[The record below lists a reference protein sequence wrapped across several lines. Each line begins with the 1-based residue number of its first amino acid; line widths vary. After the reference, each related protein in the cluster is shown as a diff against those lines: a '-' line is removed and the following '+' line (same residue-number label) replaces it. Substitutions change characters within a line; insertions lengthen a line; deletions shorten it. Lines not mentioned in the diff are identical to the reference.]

1 MKHRPEPDIIRLS
14 NISENRF
21 LTGQTEFGVENESSP
36 QKTFSSLLFSSLL
49 FSSLLFS
56 SLLFSSAARAAGEGS
71 GRGPYVQADL
81 AYAYEHITHDY
92 PEPAGAK
99 KGKISTVSDYFRN
112 IRTHS
117 IHPRVSVGYDF
128 GGWRIAA
135 DYARYRK
142 WNDSKYSVS
151 IKELKENKGEN
162 INVAQYLKTEN
173 QENGSFHAVSSLGL
187 SAVYDFKLNDK
198 FKPYIGARVA
208 YGHIRHQHRSV
219 EQETTIVTTYLQS
232 GKPSPI
238 IRGPTPKP
246 AHQESNS
253 IRRVGLGVIAGVGF
267 DITPNLTLDAGY
279 RYHNWGRLENTRFKT
294 HEASLG
300 VRYRF

>member
-1 MKHRPEPDIIRLS
+1 MQPAKNLL
-14 NISENRF
+14 F
-21 LTGQTEFGVENESSP
+21 SSLLFSSLL
-36 QKTFSSLLFSSLL
+36 FSSLLFSSLL

-56 SLLFSSAARAAGEGS
+56 SLLFSSAAQAASEGN

-81 AYAYEHITHDY
+81 AYAAERITRDY
-92 PEPAGAK
+92 PDAAGAN
-99 KGKISTVSDYFRN
+99 KGKKISTVSDYFRN

-117 IHPRVSVGYDF
+117 VHPRVSVGYDF

-142 WNDSKYSVS
+142 WNNNKYSVD
-151 IKELKENKGEN
+151 IKELEKKHKNK
-162 INVAQYLKTEN
+162 IDQKTEH
-173 QENGSFHAVSSLGL
+173 QENGTFHAASSLGL
-187 SAVYDFKLNDK
+187 STIYDFKLNDK

-208 YGHIRHQHRSV
+208 YGHVRHSIDSTKK
-219 EQETTIVTTYLQS
+219 TTEVTTSS
-232 GKPSPI
+232 GQD
-238 IRGPTPKP
+238 GTTPTVYPGKNTQD
-246 AHQESNS
+246 AHRESDS

-300 VRYRF
+300 MRYRF

>member
-1 MKHRPEPDIIRLS
+1 AAQAA
-14 NISENRF
+14 SED
-21 LTGQTEFGVENESSP
+21 G
-36 QKTFSSLLFSSLL
+36 
-49 FSSLLFS
+49 
-56 SLLFSSAARAAGEGS
+56 

-92 PEPAGAK
+92 PKPTDPS

-142 WNDSKYSVS
+142 WNNSKYSVS
-151 IKELKENKGEN
+151 IKELKNNNKK
-162 INVAQYLKTEN
+162 KTEN

-208 YGHIRHQHRSV
+208 YGHVRHSIDSTKKITAGAGGAGSPVR
-219 EQETTIVTTYLQS
+219 
-232 GKPSPI
+232 PSYKS
-238 IRGPTPKP
+238 TQD
-246 AHQESNS
+246 AHHQSNS

-267 DITPNLTLDAGY
+267 DITPKLTLDTG
-279 RYHNWGRLENTRFKT
+279 
-294 HEASLG
+294 
-300 VRYRF
+300 

>member
-1 MKHRPEPDIIRLS
+1 MNPARK
-14 NISENRF
+14 
-21 LTGQTEFGVENESSP
+21 
-36 QKTFSSLLFSSLL
+36 KLLFSSLL

-56 SLLFSSAARAAGEGS
+56 SLLFPSAAQAASEDN

-92 PEPAGAK
+92 PKPTGAK
-99 KGKISTVSDYFRN
+99 KGTTISTVSDYFRN

-117 IHPRVSVGYDF
+117 VHPRVSVGYDF

-142 WNDSKYSVS
+142 WNNNKYSVN
-151 IKELKENKGEN
+151 IENVQIREDNGN
-162 INVAQYLKTEN
+162 RIDRKTEN

-208 YGHIRHQHRSV
+208 YGHVRHSIDS
-219 EQETTIVTTYLQS
+219 TKKTIEFLTAAGARGAAPTVY
-232 GKPSPI
+232 SPYKN
-238 IRGPTPKP
+238 TQD

-267 DITPNLTLDAGY
+267 DITPKLTLDTGY
-279 RYHNWGRLENTRFKT
+279 RYHYWGRLENTRFKT

>member
-1 MKHRPEPDIIRLS
+1 M
-14 NISENRF
+14 
-21 LTGQTEFGVENESSP
+21 
-36 QKTFSSLLFSSLL
+36 
-49 FSSLLFS
+49 
-56 SLLFSSAARAAGEGS
+56 
-71 GRGPYVQADL
+71 QADL
-81 AYAYEHITHDY
+81 AYAAERITHDY
-92 PEPAGAK
+92 PKPTDAS
-99 KGKISTVSDYFRN
+99 KGKKISTVSDYFRN

-142 WNDSKYSVS
+142 WNNNKYSVS
-151 IKELKENKGEN
+151 IKRLKGNNGSGKKLTQE
-162 INVAQYLKTEN
+162 LKTEN

-187 SAVYDFKLNDK
+187 SAVYDFETDSQ

-208 YGHIRHQHRSV
+208 YGHVRHSIDSTKK
-219 EQETTIVTTYLQS
+219 TTEFLTVAASTPGGVPGTYNANPQTQN
-232 GKPSPI
+232 P
-238 IRGPTPKP
+238 
-246 AHQESNS
+246 HQESNS

>member
-1 MKHRPEPDIIRLS
+1 MNPAPKKPSL
-14 NISENRF
+14 
-21 LTGQTEFGVENESSP
+21 L
-36 QKTFSSLLFSSLL
+36 FSSLLFSSLL

-56 SLLFSSAARAAGEGS
+56 SLLFSSAAQAAGEDG

-81 AYAYEHITHDY
+81 AYAAERITHDY
-92 PEPAGAK
+92 PEPTGAK

-117 IHPRVSVGYDF
+117 VHPRVSVGYDF

-142 WNDSKYSVS
+142 WNNNKYSV
-151 IKELKENKGEN
+151 N
-162 INVAQYLKTEN
+162 IEKVQEVGKNRRDRKTEN

-187 SAVYDFKLNDK
+187 SAVYDFRPNDK
-198 FKPYIGARVA
+198 FKPYIGVRVA
-208 YGHIRHQHRSV
+208 YGHVRHGIDSTKKITGTLTAYPNDADAAATVYPDGHPQKN
-219 EQETTIVTTYLQS
+219 TYQ
-232 GKPSPI
+232 K
-238 IRGPTPKP
+238 
-246 AHQESNS
+246 SNS
-253 IRRVGLGVIAGVGF
+253 SRRLGFGAMAGVGI
-267 DITPNLTLDAGY
+267 DVAPGLTLDAGY

-300 VRYRF
+300 MRYRF

>member
-1 MKHRPEPDIIRLS
+1 M
-14 NISENRF
+14 
-21 LTGQTEFGVENESSP
+21 QP
-36 QKTFSSLLFSSLL
+36 QKTSLLFSSLLFSSLL

-56 SLLFSSAARAAGEGS
+56 SLLFSSAAQAASEDG

-81 AYAYEHITHDY
+81 AYAYEHITRDY
-92 PEPAGAK
+92 PDAAGAN

-128 GGWRIAA
+128 GSWRIAA

-142 WNDSKYSVS
+142 WNNNKYSVN
-151 IKELKENKGEN
+151 IENVRIRKENGN
-162 INVAQYLKTEN
+162 RIDRKTEN

-208 YGHIRHQHRSV
+208 YGHVRHGIDSTKKTKNTLTAYHGADTKPTYYDNIDPGKNQKNTYRQNRS
-219 EQETTIVTTYLQS
+219 S
-232 GKPSPI
+232 
-238 IRGPTPKP
+238 
-246 AHQESNS
+246 
-253 IRRVGLGVIAGVGF
+253 RRLGFGAMAGVGI
-267 DITPNLTLDAGY
+267 DVAPGLTLDAGY
-279 RYHNWGRLENTRFKT
+279 RYHYWGRLENTRFKT

-300 VRYRF
+300 MRYRF

>member
-1 MKHRPEPDIIRLS
+1 M
-14 NISENRF
+14 
-21 LTGQTEFGVENESSP
+21 
-36 QKTFSSLLFSSLL
+36 
-49 FSSLLFS
+49 
-56 SLLFSSAARAAGEGS
+56 
-71 GRGPYVQADL
+71 QADL
-81 AYAYEHITHDY
+81 AYAAERITHDY

-117 IHPRVSVGYDF
+117 VHPRVSVGYDF

-142 WNDSKYSVS
+142 WNDNKYSVD
-151 IKELKENKGEN
+151 IKELENKN
-162 INVAQYLKTEN
+162 KNKRDLKTEN

-187 SAVYDFKLNDK
+187 STIYDFDTGSR
-198 FKPYIGARVA
+198 FKPYIGMRVA
-208 YGHIRHQHRSV
+208 YGHVRHQVRSV
-219 EQETTIVTTYLQS
+219 QQETVAVTTYPKKGEQ
-232 GKPSPI
+232 GAPSVTTNA
-238 IRGPTPKP
+238 PTRKLP
-246 AHQESNS
+246 HHESRS
-253 IRRVGLGVIAGVGF
+253 ISSLGFGAVAGVGI

>member
-1 MKHRPEPDIIRLS
+1 MQPAK
-14 NISENRF
+14 N
-21 LTGQTEFGVENESSP
+21 
-36 QKTFSSLLFSSLL
+36 LLFSSLL

-56 SLLFSSAARAAGEGS
+56 SLLFPSAAQAAGEDG

-81 AYAYEHITHDY
+81 AYAYEHITRDY
-92 PEPAGAK
+92 PKPTDPS

-142 WNDSKYSVS
+142 WKESNSSTKKVTED
-151 IKELKENKGEN
+151 IKDNYRET
-162 INVAQYLKTEN
+162 KTEH
-173 QENGSFHAVSSLGL
+173 QGNGSFHAASSLGL

-208 YGHIRHQHRSV
+208 YGHVRHSIDS
-219 EQETTIVTTYLQS
+219 TKKITAS
-232 GKPSPI
+232 AGGAGSPASYKS
-238 IRGPTPKP
+238 TQD
-246 AHQESNS
+246 AHHQSNS

-267 DITPNLTLDAGY
+267 GITPNLTLDAGY

>member
-1 MKHRPEPDIIRLS
+1 MQPAK
-14 NISENRF
+14 N
-21 LTGQTEFGVENESSP
+21 
-36 QKTFSSLLFSSLL
+36 LLFSSLL
-49 FSSLLFS
+49 FSSLLFP
-56 SLLFSSAARAAGEGS
+56 SAAQAASEGN

-81 AYAYEHITHDY
+81 AYAAERITHDY
-92 PEPAGAK
+92 PKPTAPGK
-99 KGKISTVSDYFRN
+99 NKISTVSDYFRN

-142 WNDSKYSVS
+142 WNDNKYSVN
-151 IKELKENKGEN
+151 IKKLENKN
-162 INVAQYLKTEN
+162 KKKTEN

-208 YGHIRHQHRSV
+208 YGHVRHSIDS
-219 EQETTIVTTYLQS
+219 TKKITAS
-232 GKPSPI
+232 AGGAGSPASYKS
-238 IRGPTPKP
+238 TQD
-246 AHQESNS
+246 AHHQSNS

-279 RYHNWGRLENTRFKT
+279 RYHNW
-294 HEASLG
+294 
-300 VRYRF
+300 

>member
-1 MKHRPEPDIIRLS
+1 
-14 NISENRF
+14 
-21 LTGQTEFGVENESSP
+21 SP
-36 QKTFSSLLFSSLL
+36 QKTFSLL

-56 SLLFSSAARAAGEGS
+56 SLLFSSAAQAAGEDN

-81 AYAYEHITHDY
+81 AYAYEHITRDY
-92 PEPAGAK
+92 PDAAGAN

-117 IHPRVSVGYDF
+117 VHPRVSVGYDF
-128 GGWRIAA
+128 GSWRIAA

-142 WNDSKYSVS
+142 WNDNKYSVD
-151 IKELKENKGEN
+151 IKELENKN
-162 INVAQYLKTEN
+162 KNKRDLKTEH
-173 QENGSFHAVSSLGL
+173 QENGTFHAVSSLGL

-208 YGHIRHQHRSV
+208 YGHVRHSIDS
-219 EQETTIVTTYLQS
+219 TKKTAKILTSSYGS
-232 GKPSPI
+232 GKP
-238 IRGPTPKP
+238 TVYTEENTQN
-246 AHQESNS
+246 AHRESDS

-267 DITPNLTLDAGY
+267 DITPKLTLDAGY

-300 VRYRF
+300 MRYRF

>member
-1 MKHRPEPDIIRLS
+1 MRSTK
-14 NISENRF
+14 N
-21 LTGQTEFGVENESSP
+21 
-36 QKTFSSLLFSSLL
+36 FSSLLFSSLL

-56 SLLFSSAARAAGEGS
+56 SLLFSSAARAAGEDH

-81 AYAYEHITHDY
+81 AYAYEHITRDY
-92 PEPAGAK
+92 PKPTDPS

-128 GGWRIAA
+128 GGWRVAA

-142 WNDSKYSVS
+142 WNNSKYSVNT
-151 IKELKENKGEN
+151 KLVQTGGDKRLRNEKT
-162 INVAQYLKTEN
+162 LKTEH
-173 QENGSFHAVSSLGL
+173 QENGTFHAASSLGL
-187 SAVYDFKLNDK
+187 SAVYDFRPNDK
-198 FKPYIGARVA
+198 FKPYIGVRVA
-208 YGHIRHQHRSV
+208 YGHVRHGIDSTKKITGTLTAYPNDADAAATVYPDGHPQKN
-219 EQETTIVTTYLQS
+219 TYQ
-232 GKPSPI
+232 K
-238 IRGPTPKP
+238 
-246 AHQESNS
+246 SNS
-253 IRRVGLGVIAGVGF
+253 SRRLGFGAMAGVGI
-267 DITPNLTLDAGY
+267 DVAPGLTLDAGY

>member
-1 MKHRPEPDIIRLS
+1 MQPAK
-14 NISENRF
+14 N
-21 LTGQTEFGVENESSP
+21 
-36 QKTFSSLLFSSLL
+36 LL

-56 SLLFSSAARAAGEGS
+56 SLLFSSAAQAASEDG

-81 AYAYEHITHDY
+81 AYAAERITHDY
-92 PEPAGAK
+92 PEPTGTK
-99 KGKISTVSDYFRN
+99 KGTISTVSDYFRN

-142 WNDSKYSVS
+142 WNNSKYSVN
-151 IKELKENKGEN
+151 IK
-162 INVAQYLKTEN
+162 NVRIRESNGIRQDLKTEN
-173 QENGSFHAVSSLGL
+173 QENGTFHAVSSLGL

-208 YGHIRHQHRSV
+208 YGHVRHSIDSTKKTIKV
-219 EQETTIVTTYLQS
+219 TTVPSTAPNGAVTTYD
-232 GKPSPI
+232 
-238 IRGPTPKP
+238 TDPKT
-246 AHQESNS
+246 QNDYQSNS

-267 DITPNLTLDAGY
+267 GITPKLTLDAGY
-279 RYHNWGRLENTRFKT
+279 RYHYWGRLENTRFKT

>member
-1 MKHRPEPDIIRLS
+1 M
-14 NISENRF
+14 
-21 LTGQTEFGVENESSP
+21 
-36 QKTFSSLLFSSLL
+36 
-49 FSSLLFS
+49 
-56 SLLFSSAARAAGEGS
+56 
-71 GRGPYVQADL
+71 QADL
-81 AYAYEHITHDY
+81 AYAAERITHDY
-92 PEPAGAK
+92 PEPTGTK
-99 KGKISTVSDYFRN
+99 KDKISTVSDYFRN

-117 IHPRVSVGYDF
+117 VHPRVSVGYDF

-142 WNDSKYSVS
+142 WNNNKYSVS
-151 IKELKENKGEN
+151 IKELENNNNKK
-162 INVAQYLKTEN
+162 KTEN

-208 YGHIRHQHRSV
+208 YGHVRHSISTKK
-219 EQETTIVTTYLQS
+219 TTEFLTVARNRVTVPGTYKVS
-232 GKPSPI
+232 T
-238 IRGPTPKP
+238 TPG

>member
-1 MKHRPEPDIIRLS
+1 MNPARKKP
-14 NISENRF
+14 
-21 LTGQTEFGVENESSP
+21 
-36 QKTFSSLLFSSLL
+36 SLL

-56 SLLFSSAARAAGEGS
+56 SLLFSSAAQAASEDG

-81 AYAYEHITHDY
+81 AYAAERITHDY
-92 PEPAGAK
+92 PEPTGAK
-99 KGKISTVSDYFRN
+99 KGTTISTVSDYFRN

-142 WNDSKYSVS
+142 WNNSKYSVS
-151 IKELKENKGEN
+151 IKELKNNNKKKKK
-162 INVAQYLKTEN
+162 KTEN

-208 YGHIRHQHRSV
+208 YGHVRHSISTKK
-219 EQETTIVTTYLQS
+219 TTEFLTTA
-232 GKPSPI
+232 GSP
-238 IRGPTPKP
+238 GVVPGGYKVSTTPG

-253 IRRVGLGVIAGVGF
+253 IRRVGLGVIAGVG
-267 DITPNLTLDAGY
+267 
-279 RYHNWGRLENTRFKT
+279 
-294 HEASLG
+294 
-300 VRYRF
+300 

>member
-1 MKHRPEPDIIRLS
+1 MQPAK
-14 NISENRF
+14 N
-21 LTGQTEFGVENESSP
+21 
-36 QKTFSSLLFSSLL
+36 FSSLLFSSLL
-49 FSSLLFS
+49 FP
-56 SLLFSSAARAAGEGS
+56 SAAQAASEDN

-81 AYAYEHITHDY
+81 AYAAERITHDY
-92 PEPAGAK
+92 PKPTGAK
-99 KGKISTVSDYFRN
+99 KGTTISTVSDYFRN

-117 IHPRVSVGYDF
+117 VHPRVSVGYDF

-142 WNDSKYSVS
+142 WNNSKYSVN
-151 IKELKENKGEN
+151 IENVQIHKDNGN
-162 INVAQYLKTEN
+162 RIDRKTEN

-208 YGHIRHQHRSV
+208 YGHVRHSIDSTKK
-219 EQETTIVTTYLQS
+219 TTEFITTASTPDAVS
-232 GKPSPI
+232 GAYKVS
-238 IRGPTPKP
+238 RTPG

-267 DITPNLTLDAGY
+267 DITPKLTLDTGY
-279 RYHNWGRLENTRFKT
+279 RYHYWGRLENTRFKT

>member
-1 MKHRPEPDIIRLS
+1 MRPTK
-14 NISENRF
+14 N
-21 LTGQTEFGVENESSP
+21 
-36 QKTFSSLLFSSLL
+36 FSSLL

-56 SLLFSSAARAAGEGS
+56 SLLFSSAAQAAGEDH

-92 PEPAGAK
+92 PEPTGAK

-142 WNDSKYSVS
+142 WNNNKYSVD
-151 IKELKENKGEN
+151 IKELGRNDKTSSGKKNHLN
-162 INVAQYLKTEN
+162 IQTQKTER
-173 QENGSFHAVSSLGL
+173 QENGTFHAVSSLGL
-187 SAVYDFKLNDK
+187 STIYDFDTGSR
-198 FKPYIGARVA
+198 FKPYIGMRVA
-208 YGHIRHQHRSV
+208 YGHVRHQVRSV
-219 EQETTIVTTYLQS
+219 QQETIAVTTYSKEQNVA
-232 GKPSPI
+232 PSVI
-238 IRGPTPKP
+238 TEAPTKKP
-246 AHQESNS
+246 AHHESRS
-253 IRRVGLGVIAGVGF
+253 ISSLGFGAVAGVGI
-267 DITPNLTLDAGY
+267 DITPKLTLDAGY

-300 VRYRF
+300 MRYRF

>member
-1 MKHRPEPDIIRLS
+1 M
-14 NISENRF
+14 SESK
-21 LTGQTEFGVENESSP
+21 NESSP
-36 QKTFSSLLFSSLL
+36 KKLL

-56 SLLFSSAARAAGEGS
+56 SLLFSSAAQAASEGN

-81 AYAYEHITHDY
+81 AYAAERITHDY
-92 PEPAGAK
+92 PKPTDPS

-142 WNDSKYSVS
+142 WNNSKYSVS
-151 IKELKENKGEN
+151 IKELKNNNKK
-162 INVAQYLKTEN
+162 KTEN

-208 YGHIRHQHRSV
+208 YGHVRHSIDSTKKITAGAGGAGSPVR
-219 EQETTIVTTYLQS
+219 
-232 GKPSPI
+232 PSYKS
-238 IRGPTPKP
+238 TQD
-246 AHQESNS
+246 AHYQSNS

-267 DITPNLTLDAGY
+267 DITPKLTLDTGY

>member
-1 MKHRPEPDIIRLS
+1 MQPAK
-14 NISENRF
+14 N
-21 LTGQTEFGVENESSP
+21 
-36 QKTFSSLLFSSLL
+36 LLFSSLL

-56 SLLFSSAARAAGEGS
+56 SLLFSSAAQAASEDG

-81 AYAYEHITHDY
+81 AYAAERITHDY
-92 PEPAGAK
+92 PEPTAPGK
-99 KGKISTVSDYFRN
+99 NKISTVSDYFRN

-117 IHPRVSVGYDF
+117 VHPRVSVGYDF

-142 WNDSKYSVS
+142 WNNSKYSVS
-151 IKELKENKGEN
+151 IKGLKSNKSKRELKT
-162 INVAQYLKTEN
+162 VN
-173 QENGSFHAVSSLGL
+173 QENGTFHAVSSLGL

-208 YGHIRHQHRSV
+208 YGHVRHSISTKK
-219 EQETTIVTTYLQS
+219 TTEFLTTASTPGAVS
-232 GKPSPI
+232 GTYKVS
-238 IRGPTPKP
+238 RTPG
-246 AHQESNS
+246 AHQESDS

-279 RYHNWGRLENTRFKT
+279 RYH
-294 HEASLG
+294 
-300 VRYRF
+300 